1 MKRLIL
7 FIMLLL
13 MVGVATALPTTGA
26 VTGIDANKV
35 TFNAAGGSGEAYFKW
50 GISSGYNYFW
60 TTPNQSV
67 SGAFTDY
74 QEGMPMI
81 SGKTYYVVA
90 CDSTGCGNEVSFV
103 VPAATPLNQT
113 SYGVGAVGIMRS
125 GFNLTK
131 TLPMMVAPFTS
142 QIGFWTY
149 ALLFFFIFSGWW
161 MRQGDVTIPM
171 IVALVFGFTIWGAGA
186 MGAGMGIPGEA
197 MNLGIGLIIAS
208 VAGLFFS
215 LFSK

>member
-35 TFNAAGGSGEAYFKW
+35 TFNAVGGSGEAYFKW
-50 GISSGYNYFW
+50 GTSSGYNYFW

-74 QEGMPMI
+74 QEGMPML
-81 SGKTYYVVA
+81 SRETYYVVA

-113 SYGVGAVGIMRS
+113 SYGVGAITIMRN
-125 GFNLTK
+125 GFNITK
-131 TLPMMVAPFTS
+131 TLPLMPTPFTNALS
-142 QIGFWTY
+142 GPWVY
-149 ALLFFFIFSGWW
+149 ALLFFFIFSSWW

-171 IVALVFGFTIWGAGA
+171 IVALVFGFTIWGGGSI
-186 MGAGMGIPGEA
+186 MGMPGEVMNVGMG
-197 MNLGIGLIIAS
+197 LCIAA

-215 LFSK
+215 FFSK